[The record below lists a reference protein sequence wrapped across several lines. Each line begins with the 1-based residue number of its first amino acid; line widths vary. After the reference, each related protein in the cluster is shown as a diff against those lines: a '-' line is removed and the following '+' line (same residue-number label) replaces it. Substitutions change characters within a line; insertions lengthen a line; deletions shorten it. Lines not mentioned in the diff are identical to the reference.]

1 MRMCLTPRAKG
12 RGIDSRRWQVLLFF
26 CLYFFSLFFFP
37 IFFKF
42 SIQNSNSKYCV
53 RPNLTLNRPF
63 YHETVPHSLYFFLH
77 LSSILSVLLSTA
89 IFAPLPTALVWELFF
104 PCFYGFVSLII
115 FPIKEHVCR
124 TGHTTVTTV
133 VDLKC
138 AFDVRLLYDCL
149 CLLVCQYPRKYS
161 K

>member
-42 SIQNSNSKYCV
+42 SIQKYLFL
-53 RPNLTLNRPF
+53 RPAQPNTNGPF
-63 YHETVPHSLYFFLH
+63 YHETAPHSLYFFLH
-77 LSSILSVLLSTA
+77 SSSILSVLLSTA
-89 IFAPLPTALVWELFF
+89 IFAPLPTALAWELFF

-133 VDLKC
+133 EDLKC

>member
-1 MRMCLTPRAKG
+1 MCLTPRAKG
-12 RGIDSRRWQVLLFF
+12 WGIDSRRWQVLLFF

-42 SIQNSNSKYCV
+42 SIQKYLFL
-53 RPNLTLNRPF
+53 RPAQPNTNGPF
-63 YHETVPHSLYFFLH
+63 YHETAPHSLYFFLH
-77 LSSILSVLLSTA
+77 SSSILSVLLSTA

-133 VDLKC
+133 EDLKC

>member
-42 SIQNSNSKYCV
+42 SIQKYLFL
-53 RPNLTLNRPF
+53 RPAKPNTNGPF
-63 YHETVPHSLYFFLH
+63 YHETAPHSLYFFLH
-77 LSSILSVLLSTA
+77 SSSILSVLLSTA

-133 VDLKC
+133 EDLKC

>member
-1 MRMCLTPRAKG
+1 MGSIPGGGKFYY
-12 RGIDSRRWQVLLFF
+12 FF
-26 CLYFFSLFFFP
+26 VFIFSVFSFSLFFLNLV
-37 IFFKF
+37 FK
-42 SIQNSNSKYCV
+42 SICFCV
-53 RPNLTLNRPF
+53 QPNLTLNRPF
-63 YHETVPHSLYFFLH
+63 YHETAPHSLYFFLH
-77 LSSILSVLLSTA
+77 SSSILSVLLSTA

-124 TGHTTVTTV
+124 TGHPTVTTV
-133 VDLKC
+133 EDLKC

>member
-12 RGIDSRRWQVLLFF
+12 RGIDSRWCQILLFF
-26 CLYFFSLFFFP
+26 CLYFSVFSFSLFFLNLV
-37 IFFKF
+37 FK
-42 SIQNSNSKYCV
+42 SICFCV

-63 YHETVPHSLYFFLH
+63 YHETAPHSLYFFLH
-77 LSSILSVLLSTA
+77 SSSILSVLLSTA

-133 VDLKC
+133 EDLKC

>member
-1 MRMCLTPRAKG
+1 MCLTPRAKG

-37 IFFKF
+37 IFLNLVFK
-42 SIQNSNSKYCV
+42 SICFCV

-63 YHETVPHSLYFFLH
+63 YHETAPRSLYFFLH
-77 LSSILSVLLSTA
+77 SSSILSVLLSTA

-124 TGHTTVTTV
+124 TGH
-133 VDLKC
+133 DNSYNC
-138 AFDVRLLYDCL
+138 RGFEMCVRCKIAL
-149 CLLVCQYPRKYS
+149 
-161 K
+161 

>member
-42 SIQNSNSKYCV
+42 SIQKYLFL
-53 RPNLTLNRPF
+53 RPAQPNTNGPF
-63 YHETVPHSLYFFLH
+63 YHETAPHSLYFFLH
-77 LSSILSVLLSTA
+77 SSSILSVLLSTA

-124 TGHTTVTTV
+124 TGH
-133 VDLKC
+133 DNSYNC
-138 AFDVRLLYDCL
+138 RGFEMCVRCKIAL
-149 CLLVCQYPRKYS
+149 
-161 K
+161 

>member
-1 MRMCLTPRAKG
+1 ML
-12 RGIDSRRWQVLLFF
+12 DSASERSRDRFQAVASFTIFL
-26 CLYFFSLFFFP
+26 SLFFQSFLFP
-37 IFFKF
+37 YFFKF
-42 SIQNSNSKYCV
+42 SIQKHLFL
-53 RPNLTLNRPF
+53 RPAQPNTNGPF
-63 YHETVPHSLYFFLH
+63 YHETAPHSLYFFLH
-77 LSSILSVLLSTA
+77 SSSILSVLLSTA

-133 VDLKC
+133 EDLKC

>member
-37 IFFKF
+37 IFLNLVFK
-42 SIQNSNSKYCV
+42 SICFCV

-63 YHETVPHSLYFFLH
+63 YHETAPRSLYFFLH
-77 LSSILSVLLSTA
+77 SSSILSVLLSTA

-124 TGHTTVTTV
+124 TGH
-133 VDLKC
+133 DNSYNC
-138 AFDVRLLYDCL
+138 RGFEMCVRCKIAL
-149 CLLVCQYPRKYS
+149 
-161 K
+161 

>member
-1 MRMCLTPRAKG
+1 MGSIPGGGKFYY
-12 RGIDSRRWQVLLFF
+12 FF
-26 CLYFFSLFFFP
+26 VFIFSVFSFSLFFLNLV
-37 IFFKF
+37 FK
-42 SIQNSNSKYCV
+42 SICFCV

-63 YHETVPHSLYFFLH
+63 YHETAPHSLYFFLH
-77 LSSILSVLLSTA
+77 SSSILSVLLSTA

-124 TGHTTVTTV
+124 TGHTTVTTIE
-133 VDLKC
+133 DLKC

>member
-12 RGIDSRRWQVLLFF
+12 RGIDSRRRQVLLFF

-42 SIQNSNSKYCV
+42 SIQKYLFL
-53 RPNLTLNRPF
+53 RPAQPNTNGPF
-63 YHETVPHSLYFFLH
+63 YHETAPHSLYFFLH
-77 LSSILSVLLSTA
+77 SSSILSVLLSTA

-133 VDLKC
+133 EDLKC